1 MANVA
6 RDVSAEFRGV
16 TLKTEGLARAS
27 RALAKAGD
35 YAEDQR
41 DLMHSIGQLVV
52 NEAKT
57 LAPVRSGAM
66 RDAIR
71 AGRGKTKAVIRAG
84 FRRVPY
90 APVIHYGWADHNIEP
105 QPYMLQALANK
116 RDEAFRMYENGM
128 QQLLFKAG
136 LDVSRGSIIGSAND
150 FAAAYDNTGRG
161 GTLTGE

>member
-1 MANVA
+1 MAVGA
-6 RDVSAEFRGV
+6 RDVSAEFSGV
-16 TLKTEGLARAS
+16 TLKTEGLAKAS

-57 LAPVRSGAM
+57 LAPARTGSL
-66 RDAIR
+66 REAIR
-71 AGRGKTKAVIRAG
+71 AGRGKTKAVVRAG
-84 FRRVPY
+84 FRKVPY

-116 RDEAFRMYENGM
+116 RAEAFQMYQDGM
-128 QQLLFKAG
+128 RALLYKAG
-136 LDVSRGSIIGSAND
+136 LDVASADIIGSAND
-150 FAAAYDNTGRG
+150 FTAAYDNTNSG

>member
-1 MANVA
+1 VA
-6 RDVSAEFRGV
+6 VTRDLRQEFRGV
-16 TLKTEGLARAS
+16 TLKTEGLAKAS
-27 RALAKAGD
+27 RALARAGD

-52 NEAKT
+52 DEAKT
-57 LAPVRSGAM
+57 LAPVRSGAL

-71 AGRGKTKAVIRAG
+71 AGRGKTKAVVRAG

-116 RDEAFRMYENGM
+116 RAEAFKLYEDGM
-128 QQLLFKAG
+128 RRLLLKAG
-136 LDVSRGSIIGSAND
+136 LDVSQAGIMGSAND
-150 FAAAYDNTGRG
+150 FAGSYD
-161 GTLTGE
+161 LSGE